1 MQSAIAE
8 KYNALKQHLSQYE
21 SVIIAFSG
29 GIDSSLV
36 AFVAGEVLGNNALA
50 VTSASASLKR
60 ADLALAE
67 NLAAIWGIRHQVI
80 VTYELS

>member
-67 NLAAIWGIRHQVI
+67 NLAAI
-80 VTYELS
+80 